1 MRRKIDKHAAAR
13 YFHERNLAPE
23 SLHDQGYFYINELL
37 SESECVEIM
46 KRALSIIEKT
56 YHDASLVFTPI
67 FNGDKKRLQVYS
79 KDILDE
85 VVSDFEERVKAGA
98 KLPIEAKH
106 NDDSLL
112 ASLPGCY
119 DQKVHCDY
127 RWETGI
133 FKGNKVPGGI
143 LVAIEDDTYILG
155 CPTSMQTTM
164 STIKKHHLVSMW
176 IPKGCGLFFRG
187 DWLHAGHGFL
197 KSNIR
202 IHSNFE
208 LAPDGLIPRD
218 DEGYITVDM
227 NLPDSY
233 DEDEAEQVGAADA
246 ADATG
251 ATGAAGADRCTNCN
265 TTKFVQW
272 RKGPNGL
279 KTFCNACGVV
289 WSRTKQL
296 RVLDLPDSCDEDEA
310 EQVGA
315 ADAAGSE
322 EEENAVGGDTPSPPS
337 SPDSANS
344 DELAPPP
351 GAGDAAAESEEEENA
366 VGGDTPSP
374 PSSPDSV
381 HSDEL
386 ASPPGAAGAGPG
398 AAGPGPGAGPG
409 AASDAGADRCTNC
422 NTTKFVQW
430 RKGPNGLKTFCNAC
444 GVVWSR
450 TKQLRVLD
458 SIPS

>member
-197 KSNIR
+197 KSNFR

-233 DEDEAEQVGAADA
+233 
-246 ADATG
+246 
-251 ATGAAGADRCTNCN
+251 
-265 TTKFVQW
+265 
-272 RKGPNGL
+272 
-279 KTFCNACGVV
+279 
-289 WSRTKQL
+289 
-296 RVLDLPDSCDEDEA
+296 DEDEA